1 MMRMTNQRRV
11 ILEELRK
18 VDTHPTADGVYALA
32 RRRLPRV
39 SLATVYRNLE
49 LLSEEDVIQRI
60 ASGSGP
66 RRYDGN
72 AAHHH
77 HVRCE
82 RCGCVADVPARSV
95 KASIRIDAKCVC
107 KECGFVVNGHRLD
120 LVGLCAKCRRAVGK
134 RGRRGRP

>member
-18 VDTHPTADGVYALA
+18 VVTHPTANGVCDLI

-49 LLSEEDVIQRI
+49 LLSEEGIVQRI
-60 ASGSGP
+60 ETGSGP

-72 AAHHH
+72 GEHHH
-77 HVRCE
+77 HIRCE
-82 RCGCVADVPARSV
+82 GCGCVADVPARSV
-95 KASIRIDAKCVC
+95 KASVRIDDKRVC

-134 RGRRGRP
+134 RKGRGR